1 MSKSV
6 RSCRELVENL
16 ERTCGE
22 LFYLKTLPYSA
33 FLIKIIRFIT
43 KMSKNTTLLG
53 IFKFF
58 KFIENYLV
66 TQNRAEKLFLQ
77 TLSENT
83 TLLATI
89 LA

>member
-1 MSKSV
+1 
-6 RSCRELVENL
+6 
-16 ERTCGE
+16 
-22 LFYLKTLPYSA
+22 
-33 FLIKIIRFIT
+33 
-43 KMSKNTTLLG
+43 MSKNTTLLG

-58 KFIENYLV
+58 KFIENYLA

-89 LA
+89 LAWNAVVEHVRISNLSSSKKRDILRIPWHCITT

>member
-1 MSKSV
+1 
-6 RSCRELVENL
+6 
-16 ERTCGE
+16 
-22 LFYLKTLPYSA
+22 
-33 FLIKIIRFIT
+33 
-43 KMSKNTTLLG
+43 MSKNTNLLG

>member
-1 MSKSV
+1 
-6 RSCRELVENL
+6 
-16 ERTCGE
+16 
-22 LFYLKTLPYSA
+22 
-33 FLIKIIRFIT
+33 
-43 KMSKNTTLLG
+43 MSKNTTLLG

-83 TLLATI
+83 TLLENF
-89 LA
+89 LKS